1 MKIDIEQ
8 TKHGYSLAVFKG
20 DAMNKERPMFTTS
33 NNESVQ
39 VGALWLVRAAYNFAD
54 KIADFCVA
62 SGWLSQDQIE
72 NALEDDVSIPDQG
85 DKDKP

>member
-1 MKIDIEQ
+1 MKINIEQ

-20 DAMNKERPMFTTS
+20 DNMLKERPMFS
-33 NNESVQ
+33 SANNESVQ
-39 VGALWLVRAAYNFAD
+39 AGALWLVRAAYNFAD

-72 NALEDDVSIPDQG
+72 SALEDDVSIPDQA
-85 DKDKP
+85 DKEP